1 VLWLKPVIPVYSGGK
16 IVRVV
21 DPVQLRQKVCK
32 TPTHPMAGEVIQV
45 CHPSYKGKH
54 KLEIQAS
61 PGIKQ
66 DPNSKLTQKGL
77 AKWLK

>member
-1 VLWLKPVIPVYSGGK
+1 
-16 IVRVV
+16 
-21 DPVQLRQKVCK
+21 
-32 TPTHPMAGEVIQV
+32 MAGEVIQV